1 MASTSRQ
8 KTWVS
13 GDTLTAADLN
23 AEFDGMLTGGIN
35 SISNANV
42 ATNAA
47 IAQSKLAGTWPSSG
61 IIVGTTDTQTLSGK
75 TLTSPTINT
84 PLMKGAY
91 EAWVTATDG
100 ATITFALADGN
111 KQRVTLGGNRTL
123 ALSGVQGGHVF
134 LIRLLQDGTGSRLVT
149 WFSGISWVGGTVPTL
164 TTTANKADVFGFV
177 QTASG
182 AYDGFV
188 VGQNL

>member
-1 MASTSRQ
+1 LSTISRAT
-8 KTWVS
+8 TWADNQV
-13 GDTLTAADLN
+13 LNAADLN
-23 AEFDGMLTGGIN
+23 GEFNVIFNDYN
-35 SISNANV
+35 SSITNANIS
-42 ATNAA
+42 ASAD
-47 IAQSKLAGTWPSSG
+47 IAQSKLAGTWPASG
-61 IIVGTTDTQTLSGK
+61 IIVGTTDTQTLTNK

-84 PLMKGAY
+84 PTMTGAY

-100 ATITFALADGN
+100 ATVTFNLASGN

-123 ALSGVQGGHVF
+123 ALSNVQNGHIF

-164 TTTANKADVFGFV
+164 TTTANKADVFGLI

-182 AYDGFV
+182 AYDGFI
-188 VGQNL
+188 VGQNI